1 MRSSRGITF
10 IFMKN
15 YKKIVVFFSA
25 VVFGF
30 SASFAAVD
38 FTGVK
43 ALAGRVSPDLASK
56 VEFQELNATGDEA
69 RISAQVGKVLI
80 RATNPRSASLALGRY
95 IRDVAKGHISW
106 CASRIPTEWP
116 LPESEIVVKPLHPY
130 AIAYNYCT
138 ISYTMAFWD
147 QTEWQKEID
156 RLALQGYNIA
166 LMTAG
171 LQKVWDLTLQDMGY
185 TEEQRKNYIADD
197 AASAWWHMSNLQGLG
212 GPVSAEQIERDAALG
227 KWMVGAMREVGIE
240 PIFQG
245 FVGLIPSST
254 SDKQL
259 ADSNIFRT
267 GNWSGFKNPD
277 ILDPT
282 CGAFKT
288 FSEKWYDN
296 IKKVYALNNEA
307 DYPKFLGGDLFHES
321 SPPGSM
327 NKDDQR
333 LCAVNAQS
341 YQQAAFPGV
350 IWILQSWQGSPVQN
364 LRNGLDPKF
373 TLIQALDQGM
383 HNTGTS
389 GASYV
394 NNTTGEYL
402 PWVWVEVMNFGG
414 NTGMHGAFRR
424 FRNIGNIPGSGTGAA
439 NSFKGYGLLSEGL
452 ETNPSSYDMFADA
465 FTKPNSAS
473 QNISD
478 GDLPKWLDDYRLRR
492 YGYTDDNLAL
502 AHYICSTSVWDCAKN
517 QQGTVES
524 VFCADPSYNVTCVST
539 WGPTTG
545 TPYPRQVLIE
555 AARLYLASAKAKP
568 ELLDIETFRYDF
580 VEIFQQILADKAREM
595 LPQCA
600 TSSKLRADFMKFI
613 DLADQ
618 ILACSDEWRLD
629 KKEARVKAKAPDT
642 GVAAYRRMITTWTSG
657 SSVLSEYAHRS
668 YAGLMKHYYAERW
681 QAFFDIADG
690 VKTQA
695 EYNSFV
701 STLNRTFPTATL
713 AATPADGDPVAIAEA
728 ILDALE
734 PPVLRWNDAAQDNL
748 WKGANWTDVSGKTV
762 AWSDDIDAVLSGVGE
777 TIAAGDG
784 VSVGNIELETSLRSP
799 SRVYG
804 GADGA
809 YITEKT
815 DLGWSGL
822 TLDDLACAEYRG
834 TFAGAWM
841 GGEKLEST
849 GYHVKRVDDGV
860 TLQMQVLHDSVELYV
875 KVVALK
881 LTVEDGKVYGQ
892 YLWANNG
899 GGGMLGAEFS
909 QSMSP
914 ANGAPD
920 GYQNGVPKYGIIG
933 LRMYGASSV
942 TVTGNPEIKGA
953 VRIKRGETLSL
964 PDLTHLAQL
973 EVMGAPASL
982 VLGSAQELTVGN
994 VLFEDGGKLVVKG
1007 ASSTLTGVSGGERIC
1022 FVSEAGVVP
1031 KIAAG
1036 SLVYVCTTPG
1046 DENYGIEQ
1054 ELVVDSSG
1062 VAKRKLGRMES
1073 EGFITGDFVRLGWRD
1088 VTIDDL
1094 CKMEFTGTM
1103 TGGWMG
1109 NKDSSGNV
1117 ISYRHVPVRG
1127 CRIERTG
1134 DELTVWMQC
1143 EDDGFLKGLPV
1154 TLKIENGVVYMK
1166 GADCRNKSKGV
1177 FGEDISKGNEADL
1190 ATSETAKGYGVY
1202 GFAAT
1207 PAVAQVADTVANYAS
1222 LDDAITA
1229 AKSTSSK
1236 ALSVIND
1243 VKYSTARGLTGGIK
1257 LTVEEGVALSA
1268 GINDGTDWGGA
1279 CEIIV
1284 KGILNIGNHRWTF
1297 SNNNILTLYTGG
1309 IVRGTGDGTNNGSV
1323 IEIHG
1328 AEHTVKVHKGSGDV
1342 AELDCVV
1349 GLSSSVVF
1357 DVEEGAAL
1365 MLGGTTGGN
1374 QNGGARTITKLGKG
1388 DLELT
1393 GAIYANATIVTGS
1406 DASGTILRR
1415 LAPLEVFKVRK
1426 GAGEVQISVSSMD
1439 EDYKIVESVEGDLTL
1454 YSSVKCDW
1462 VANVTDVEDARE
1474 DSHGT
1479 KYESLEEAIAAL
1491 AVTPN
1496 GRIWLVGSY
1505 KSSVEAPEGWVK
1517 EDSPYGT
1524 ELWKVAA
1531 RVNGT
1536 AYRSLEAAFEAYRP
1550 GDELVI
1556 VDTSI
1561 PMPKSW
1567 RLIDN
1572 RPFKLVYW
1580 KDGDFVEG
1588 VQVYSDESKSET
1600 VSYNL
1605 LKHMVVF
1612 LENTTVF
1619 PSANLSKPLYL
1630 AVKDGV
1636 TLCVG
1641 HDTKGT
1647 NYNLPTNSYVELG
1660 KDAKLE
1666 FIYWGRNA
1674 TQGTA
1679 KIGSLT
1685 VNGAGTIG
1693 YDASK
1698 THPPEIE
1705 ALRGTATLVIE
1716 DGETVKAGSV
1726 ENPVVIE
1733 GTGALKL
1740 TTAEAAQALE
1750 FSRDVPEIEGLI
1762 KETYMSYFKNKVVKN
1777 DDNTY
1782 SAISV
1787 LNGDVVTPEIGDKAE
1802 DASDAFTLDG
1812 EGGVSLKI
1820 SNPKP
1825 GLYYGV
1831 KAMNSLPV
1839 NGVSEGEIVWEKSH
1853 NTQGSVKTLTI
1864 NKADFKTV
1872 SFDSPSVFFR
1882 IVVDFLAK

>member
-1 MRSSRGITF
+1 
-10 IFMKN
+10 MKN

-25 VVFGF
+25 VVLGF

-69 RISAQVGKVLI
+69 RISAQDGKVLI

-171 LQKVWDLTLQDMGY
+171 LQKVWDLTLADMGY
-185 TEEQRKNYIADD
+185 TEAQRKNYIADD
-197 AASAWWHMSNLQGLG
+197 AASAWWHMGNLQGLG

-288 FSEKWYDN
+288 FSEKWYAN

-383 HNTGTS
+383 QNIGTS
-389 GASYV
+389 SASYV

-439 NSFKGYGLLSEGL
+439 DSFKGYGLLSEGL

-465 FTKPNSAS
+465 FTKPDGAS

-478 GDLPKWLDDYRLRR
+478 GDLPKWLEDYRLRR

-502 AHYICSTSVWDCAKN
+502 AHHICSTSVWDCARN

-539 WGPTTG
+539 WGPKGG
-545 TPYPRQVLIE
+545 TSYPRQVLIE
-555 AARLYLASAKAKP
+555 AARLYLASAKSKP
-568 ELLDIETFRYDF
+568 ELLDLETFRYDF
-580 VEIFQQILADKAREM
+580 IEIFQQILADKAREM

-613 DLADQ
+613 DLSDQ

-629 KKEARVKAKAPDT
+629 KKEARVKTKAPDT
-642 GVAAYRRMITTWTSG
+642 GVAAYRRMITTWTLDVNGTSE
-657 SSVLSEYAHRS
+657 LSEYAHRS
-668 YAGLMKHYYAERW
+668 YAGLMKHYYAARW

-690 VKTQA
+690 VKNKT
-695 EYNSFV
+695 EYDSFV
-701 STLNRTFPTATL
+701 DTLNRTFPTETL
-713 AATPADGDPVAIAEA
+713 EATPVDGDPIAIAEA
-728 ILDALE
+728 ILNALE
-734 PPVLRWNDAAQDNL
+734 PPVLKWTDAAQDNL
-748 WKGANWTDVSGKTV
+748 WKGANWVDRNGDAVSWFDNNDV
-762 AWSDDIDAVLSGVGE
+762 VLSGVGE
-777 TIAAGDG
+777 IIAADEN
-784 VSVGNIELETSLRSP
+784 VQVGNIELETSFRSA
-799 SRVYG
+799 SYSYG
-804 GADGA
+804 GESGA
-809 YITEKT
+809 YITDKT
-815 DLGWSGL
+815 ELGWSGV
-822 TLDDLACAEYRG
+822 TLDDLADAGYRG

-841 GGEKLEST
+841 GGEKLECA

-860 TLQMQVLHDSVELYV
+860 TLQMQVRHNSKGDYV
-875 KVVALK
+875 KVVSLK
-881 LTVEDGKVYGQ
+881 LFIEDGKVYGQ
-892 YLWANNG
+892 YQWANNG
-899 GGGMLGAEFS
+899 DSNTLGTEFT
-909 QSMSP
+909 QSMTP
-914 ANGAPD
+914 ANNNPD
-920 GYQNGVPKYGIIG
+920 GYENGVPKYGIIG
-933 LRMYGASSV
+933 LRMYKASSV
-942 TVTGNPEIKGA
+942 TVTGALTVNGE
-953 VRIKRGETLSL
+953 VRLKRGETLSL
-964 PDLTHLAQL
+964 PDITRLADL
-973 EVMGAPASL
+973 EVVDGTASL
-982 VLGSAQELTVGN
+982 VLGDNQNLTVN
-994 VLFEDGGKLVVKG
+994 NLTFSNGGKLVVKG
-1007 ASSTLTGVSGGERIC
+1007 SSSTLTGAAGGESIS
-1022 FVSEAGVVP
+1022 FISQSGDVP
-1031 KIAAG
+1031 EISAG
-1036 SLVYVCTTPG
+1036 SIVYVCTTQG
-1046 DENYGIEQ
+1046 DENYGKEQ
-1054 ELVVDSSG
+1054 ELVIGSNG
-1062 VAKRKLGRMES
+1062 VAKRKLGEMTS
-1073 EGFITGDFVRLGWRD
+1073 EGFITKDFVSLGWRD
-1088 VTIDDL
+1088 LTIDDL
-1094 CKMEFTGTM
+1094 SKMEFTGTM

-1143 EDDGFLKGLPV
+1143 EDEGFLKGLPV

-1166 GADCRNKSKGV
+1166 GADGRNKSKGV
-1177 FGEDISKGNEADL
+1177 FGEDISKGNVADL

-1202 GFAAT
+1202 GFTAKPAA
-1207 PAVAQVADTVANYAS
+1207 ARVADTAANYAS

-1229 AKSTSSK
+1229 VKATSSK

-1257 LTVEEGVALSA
+1257 LTIEEGVMLSNDV
-1268 GINDGTDWGGA
+1268 NDGTDWGGE

-1284 KGILNIGNHRWTF
+1284 KGILNIGKHRWTF

-1309 IVRGTGDGTNNGSV
+1309 VVRGTGDGSNQGCAV
-1323 IEIHG
+1323 EIHG
-1328 AEHTVKVHKGSGDV
+1328 SEHTVKVYKGAGEV
-1342 AELDCVV
+1342 AELNCAV
-1349 GLSSSVVF
+1349 GLSSSVIF
-1357 DVEEGAAL
+1357 DVVEGAAL
-1365 MLGGTTGGN
+1365 KLGATNGGN
-1374 QNGGARTITKLGKG
+1374 QYYGARTIKKIGKG
-1388 DLELT
+1388 ELEFIGT
-1393 GAIYANATIVTGS
+1393 IYQNATVVTGS
-1406 DASGTILRR
+1406 DASGTIKKSLS
-1415 LAPLEVFKVRK
+1415 PLEVFKVQK
-1426 GAGEVQISVSSMD
+1426 GAGEVEIIVSSSD

-1479 KYESLEEAIAAL
+1479 KYESLDEAIAAL

-1496 GRIWLVGSY
+1496 GRIWLIGEY
-1505 KSSVEAPEGWVK
+1505 KSSIQAPEGWVK

-1524 ELWKVAA
+1524 ELWKIAA
-1531 RVNGT
+1531 RLNDT
-1536 AYRSLEAAFEAYRP
+1536 NYRTLEDAFEAYKV
-1550 GDELVI
+1550 DDKLII
-1556 VDTSI
+1556 VDTSA

-1567 RLIDN
+1567 RLIND

-1580 KDGDFVEG
+1580 KSGDLKEG
-1588 VQVYSDESKSET
+1588 VEVYADESKSET

-1619 PSANLSKPLYL
+1619 PSANLSKSLYL
-1630 AVKDGV
+1630 AVKDGM
-1636 TLCVG
+1636 TLRVG
-1641 HDTKGT
+1641 HDTKGK

-1660 KDAKLE
+1660 NGAKLE
-1666 FIYWGRNA
+1666 FTYWDNVNS
-1674 TQGTA
+1674 QGA
-1679 KIGSLT
+1679 PILGDLT
-1685 VNGAGTIG
+1685 VNGEGVFG
-1693 YDASK
+1693 YDATK
-1698 THPPEIE
+1698 TGSPTFGN
-1705 ALRGTATLVIE
+1705 LLGTATLVIE
-1716 DGETVKAGSV
+1716 DGETVKADSV
-1726 ENPVVIE
+1726 ENPVE
-1733 GTGALKL
+1733 LCGTGKL
-1740 TTAEAAQALE
+1740 LLTSEESAEAVK
-1750 FSRDVPEIEGLI
+1750 FSLNVPEVEGLT

-1787 LNGDVVTPEIGDKAE
+1787 LNGDVVTPEIGVDNAY
-1802 DASDAFTLDG
+1802 DTSDDAFKIDSD
-1812 EGGVSLKI
+1812 GGVSI
-1820 SNPKP
+1820 TIANPKP
-1825 GLYYGV
+1825 GLHYGV
-1831 KAMNSLPV
+1831 KAMNSLPA
-1839 NGVSEGEIVWEKSH
+1839 NGVSEGEIVWEKSL
-1853 NTQGSVKTLTI
+1853 NTQGGAKTLTI
-1864 NKADFKTV
+1864 NKADFKTI

-1882 IVVDFLAK
+1882 IVVDFLDE

>member
-1 MRSSRGITF
+1 
-10 IFMKN
+10 
-15 YKKIVVFFSA
+15 
-25 VVFGF
+25 
-30 SASFAAVD
+30 
-38 FTGVK
+38 
-43 ALAGRVSPDLASK
+43 
-56 VEFQELNATGDEA
+56 
-69 RISAQVGKVLI
+69 
-80 RATNPRSASLALGRY
+80 
-95 IRDVAKGHISW
+95 
-106 CASRIPTEWP
+106 
-116 LPESEIVVKPLHPY
+116 
-130 AIAYNYCT
+130 
-138 ISYTMAFWD
+138 
-147 QTEWQKEID
+147 
-156 RLALQGYNIA
+156 
-166 LMTAG
+166 
-171 LQKVWDLTLQDMGY
+171 
-185 TEEQRKNYIADD
+185 
-197 AASAWWHMSNLQGLG
+197 
-212 GPVSAEQIERDAALG
+212 
-227 KWMVGAMREVGIE
+227 
-240 PIFQG
+240 
-245 FVGLIPSST
+245 
-254 SDKQL
+254 
-259 ADSNIFRT
+259 
-267 GNWSGFKNPD
+267 
-277 ILDPT
+277 
-282 CGAFKT
+282 
-288 FSEKWYDN
+288 
-296 IKKVYALNNEA
+296 
-307 DYPKFLGGDLFHES
+307 
-321 SPPGSM
+321 
-327 NKDDQR
+327 
-333 LCAVNAQS
+333 
-341 YQQAAFPGV
+341 
-350 IWILQSWQGSPVQN
+350 
-364 LRNGLDPKF
+364 
-373 TLIQALDQGM
+373 
-383 HNTGTS
+383 
-389 GASYV
+389 
-394 NNTTGEYL
+394 
-402 PWVWVEVMNFGG
+402 
-414 NTGMHGAFRR
+414 
-424 FRNIGNIPGSGTGAA
+424 
-439 NSFKGYGLLSEGL
+439 
-452 ETNPSSYDMFADA
+452 
-465 FTKPNSAS
+465 
-473 QNISD
+473 
-478 GDLPKWLDDYRLRR
+478 
-492 YGYTDDNLAL
+492 
-502 AHYICSTSVWDCAKN
+502 
-517 QQGTVES
+517 
-524 VFCADPSYNVTCVST
+524 
-539 WGPTTG
+539 
-545 TPYPRQVLIE
+545 
-555 AARLYLASAKAKP
+555 
-568 ELLDIETFRYDF
+568 
-580 VEIFQQILADKAREM
+580 
-595 LPQCA
+595 
-600 TSSKLRADFMKFI
+600 MKFI
-613 DLADQ
+613 DLSDQ

-629 KKEARVKAKAPDT
+629 KKEARVKTKAPDT
-642 GVAAYRRMITTWTSG
+642 GVAAYRRMITTWTLG
-657 SSVLSEYAHRS
+657 ANGTSVLSEYAHRS

-701 STLNRTFPTATL
+701 STLDRTFPTATL
-713 AATPADGDPVAIAEA
+713 AATPVNGDPVAIAEA

-748 WKGANWTDVSGKTV
+748 WKGANWTDVSGETV

-784 VSVGNIELETSLRSP
+784 VSVGNIELETSFRSTAY
-799 SRVYG
+799 SYG
-804 GADGA
+804 GESGA

-815 DLGWSGL
+815 ELGWSDV
-822 TLDDLACAEYRG
+822 TLGDLANAEYRG

-909 QSMSP
+909 QSMRP
-914 ANGAPD
+914 ANGTPD
-920 GYQNGVPKYGIIG
+920 GYENGVPKYGIIG
-933 LRMYGASSV
+933 LRMYKASFV
-942 TVTGNPEIKGA
+942 TVTGALTVNGE
-953 VRIKRGETLSL
+953 VRLKRGETLSL
-964 PDLTHLAQL
+964 PDITRLADL
-973 EVMGAPASL
+973 EVVDGAASL
-982 VLGSAQELTVGN
+982 VLGDNQNLTVN
-994 VLFEDGGKLVVKG
+994 NLTFSNGGKLVVKG
-1007 ASSTLTGVSGGERIC
+1007 SSSTLTGAAGGESIS
-1022 FVSEAGVVP
+1022 FISQSGDVP
-1031 KIAAG
+1031 EISPG
-1036 SLVYVCTTPG
+1036 SLVYVCTTQ
-1046 DENYGIEQ
+1046 DDKNYGKEQ
-1054 ELVVDSSG
+1054 ELVISSNG
-1062 VAKRKLGRMES
+1062 VAKRKLGTMGS
-1073 EGFITGDFVRLGWRD
+1073 EGFVTKDFVSLGWRD
-1088 VTIDDL
+1088 LTIDDL

-1109 NKDSSGNV
+1109 NKDSSDNV
-1117 ISYRHVPVRG
+1117 VSYRHVSVRG
-1127 CRIERTG
+1127 CRIARTG

-1143 EDDGFLKGLPV
+1143 VDDGFLKGLPV
-1154 TLKIENGVVYMK
+1154 SLKIENGVVCMR
-1166 GADCRNKSKGV
+1166 GADCKNKHKGV
-1177 FGEDISKGNEADL
+1177 FGDDLSNGSNVDL
-1190 ATSETAKGYGVY
+1190 ATSETADGYGVY
-1202 GFAAT
+1202 GFTAK

-1309 IVRGTGDGTNNGSV
+1309 IIRGTGDGTNNGSV

-1393 GAIYANATIVTGS
+1393 GAIYANATIVTGP
-1406 DASGTILRR
+1406 DASGTISRS

-1426 GAGEVQISVSSMD
+1426 GAGEVQISVLSSD

-1454 YSSVKCDW
+1454 YTSVKCDW

-1479 KYESLEEAIAAL
+1479 KYESLDEAIAAL
-1491 AVTPN
+1491 ATTPN

-1556 VDTSI
+1556 VDTSA
-1561 PMPKSW
+1561 PMPKGW
-1567 RLIDN
+1567 RLIND

-1580 KDGDFVEG
+1580 KEGNFTPGVDVYDDEAKDSTVEYDPS
-1588 VQVYSDESKSET
+1588 V
-1600 VSYNL
+1600 
-1605 LKHMVVF
+1605 HMVVF
-1612 LENTTVF
+1612 TSNVAIY
-1619 PSANLSKPLYL
+1619 PSASSTTPVYL
-1630 AVKDGV
+1630 MVKDGV

-1647 NYNLPTNSYVELG
+1647 NYNLPTDSYVELG

-1666 FIYWGRNA
+1666 FIYWGNNKV
-1674 TQGTA
+1674 QGTA
-1679 KIGSLT
+1679 KIDELT
-1685 VNGAGTIG
+1685 VNGEGTIG
-1693 YDASK
+1693 YDAVN
-1698 THPPEIE
+1698 TNPPEIE
-1705 ALRGTATLVIE
+1705 VLRGTATLVIE

-1750 FSRDVPEIEGLI
+1750 FSLDVPKIEGLT
-1762 KETYMSYFKNKVVKN
+1762 KEAYMSYFKNKVVKN

-1782 SAISV
+1782 SATSV
-1787 LNGDVVTPEIGDKAE
+1787 LNSDVVTPKIGVDNA
-1802 DASDAFTLDG
+1802 DDMSDDDAFKINSD
-1812 EGGVSLKI
+1812 GGVTIKI
-1820 SNPKP
+1820 TNPKP

-1839 NGVSEGEIVWEKSH
+1839 NGEGDGEIAWENNR
-1853 NTQGSVKTLTI
+1853 NTDGGAKTLTI
-1864 NKADFKTV
+1864 NKSDFKTI

-1882 IVVDFLAK
+1882 IVVDFIVNRQ

>member
-1 MRSSRGITF
+1 MSG
-10 IFMKN
+10 
-15 YKKIVVFFSA
+15 KIAAFFSVA
-25 VVFGF
+25 FLGF

-38 FTGVK
+38 FSGVK
-43 ALAGRVSPDLASK
+43 ALAGRVSPDLAEK
-56 VEFQELNATGDEA
+56 VEFQELEASGDEA
-69 RISAQVGKVLI
+69 RISAQDGKVLI

-116 LPESEIVVKPLHPY
+116 LPESEIAVKPLHPY

-138 ISYTMAFWD
+138 ISYTMAFWGEA
-147 QTEWQKEID
+147 EWRKEID

-171 LQKVWDLTLQDMGY
+171 LQKVWDLTLTDMGY
-185 TEEQRKNYIADD
+185 SEAQRKNYIADD
-197 AASAWWHMSNLQGLG
+197 AASAWWHMGNLQGLG

-254 SDKQL
+254 SNDQL
-259 ADSNIFRT
+259 ADSRIFRT
-267 GNWSGFKNPD
+267 GNWVAGFKNPD

-288 FSEKWYDN
+288 FSEKWYAN

-321 SPPGSM
+321 SPPSSM
-327 NKDDQR
+327 AADQQR

-364 LRNGLDPKF
+364 LRNGLNPKY
-373 TLIQALDQGM
+373 TLIQALDQRM

-424 FRNIGNIPGSGTGAA
+424 FRNIGNIPGSGADAA

-452 ETNPSSYDMFADA
+452 ETNPSSYDMFADS
-465 FTKPNSAS
+465 FTKPDSAS

-478 GDLPKWLDDYRLRR
+478 GDLPKWLEDYRLRR

-502 AHYICSTSVWDCAKN
+502 AHHICSTSVWDCARN
-517 QQGTVES
+517 QQGTIES
-524 VFCADPSYNVTCVST
+524 VFCANPSYNVTCVSK

-629 KKEARVKAKAPDT
+629 KKEARVKTKAPDT
-642 GVAAYRRMITTWTSG
+642 GVAAYRRMITTWTLG
-657 SSVLSEYAHRS
+657 ANGTSVLSEYAHRS

-701 STLNRTFPTATL
+701 ATLNRTFPTATL
-713 AATPADGDPVAIAEA
+713 AATPVDGDPIAIAEA
-728 ILDALE
+728 ILNALE
-734 PPVLRWNDAAQDNL
+734 PPVLKWTDAAQDNL
-748 WKGANWTDVSGKTV
+748 WKGANWVNRNGDTVS
-762 AWSDDIDAVLSGVGE
+762 WSDNNDVVLSGVGE
-777 TIAAGDG
+777 IIAADED
-784 VSVGNIELETSLRSP
+784 VQVGNIELETSFRSD
-799 SRVYG
+799 SYSYG
-804 GADGA
+804 GESGA
-809 YITEKT
+809 YITDKT
-815 DLGWSGL
+815 ELGWSGV
-822 TLDDLACAEYRG
+822 TLDDLADAGYRG

-841 GGEKLEST
+841 GGAKLECA

-860 TLQMQVLHDSVELYV
+860 TLQMQVRHNSSGDYV
-875 KVVALK
+875 KVVSLK
-881 LTVEDGKVYGQ
+881 LFIEDGKVYGQ
-892 YLWANNG
+892 YQWANNG
-899 GGGMLGAEFS
+899 DSNTLGTEFT
-909 QSMSP
+909 QSMTP

-920 GYQNGVPKYGIIG
+920 GYLNGVPKYGIIG
-933 LRMYGASSV
+933 LRMYKASSV
-942 TVTGNPEIKGA
+942 TITGALTVNGE
-953 VRIKRGETLSL
+953 VRLKRGETLSL
-964 PDLTHLAQL
+964 PDITRLADL
-973 EVMGAPASL
+973 EVVDGAASL
-982 VLGSAQELTVGN
+982 VLGDNQNLTVN
-994 VLFEDGGKLVVKG
+994 NLTFSNGGKLVVKG
-1007 ASSTLTGVSGGERIC
+1007 SSSILTGAAGGESIS
-1022 FVSEAGVVP
+1022 FISQSGDVP
-1031 KIAAG
+1031 EISPG
-1036 SLVYVCTTPG
+1036 SLVYVCTTQG
-1046 DENYGIEQ
+1046 DQNYGKEQ
-1054 ELVVDSSG
+1054 ELVIGSNG
-1062 VAKRKLGRMES
+1062 VAKRKLGEMTS
-1073 EGFITGDFVRLGWRD
+1073 NGFITTDFVPLSWRD
-1088 VTIDDL
+1088 LTIDDL
-1094 CKMEFTGTM
+1094 SKMEFTGTM

-1127 CRIERTG
+1127 CRIARTG
-1134 DELTVWMQC
+1134 DELAVWMQC

-1166 GADCRNKSKGV
+1166 GADCKNKHNGV
-1177 FGEDISKGNEADL
+1177 FGDDL
-1190 ATSETAKGYGVY
+1190 SNGKKVNLVTSETAEGYGVY
-1202 GFAAT
+1202 GFTAKPAA
-1207 PAVAQVADTVANYAS
+1207 ARVADTATNYAS

-1229 AKSTSSK
+1229 ANATTSQ

-1257 LTVEEGVALSA
+1257 LTIEEGVMLSNDV
-1268 GINDGTDWGGA
+1268 NDGTDWGGA

-1284 KGILNIGNHRWTF
+1284 KGILNIGKHRWTF

-1309 IVRGTGDGTNNGSV
+1309 IVRGTGDGTNKGSV

-1393 GAIYANATIVTGS
+1393 GSIYANATIVTGP
-1406 DASGTILRR
+1406 DASGTISRR

-1426 GAGEVQISVSSMD
+1426 GAGEVQISVSSSD
-1439 EDYKIVESVEGDLTL
+1439 EDYKVVESVEGNLTL
-1454 YSSVKCDW
+1454 YTSVKCDW

-1496 GRIWLVGSY
+1496 GRIWLIGEY
-1505 KSSVEAPEGWVK
+1505 KSSIQAPEGWVK

-1524 ELWKVAA
+1524 ELWKIAA
-1531 RVNGT
+1531 RLNDT
-1536 AYRSLEAAFEAYRP
+1536 NYRTLEGAFEAYKV
-1550 GDELVI
+1550 GDKLII
-1556 VDTSI
+1556 VDASI

-1567 RLIDN
+1567 RLIND

-1580 KDGDFVEG
+1580 KEGNFTPDVNVYEDEAKDSTVEYDPS
-1588 VQVYSDESKSET
+1588 V
-1600 VSYNL
+1600 
-1605 LKHMVVF
+1605 HMVVF
-1612 LENTTVF
+1612 TSNVAIY
-1619 PSANLSKPLYL
+1619 PSASSTTPVYL
-1630 AVKDGV
+1630 MVKDGV

-1647 NYNLPTNSYVELG
+1647 NYNLPTGSYIELG

-1666 FIYWGRNA
+1666 FIYWGNNKV
-1674 TQGTA
+1674 QGTA
-1679 KIGSLT
+1679 KIDKLT
-1685 VNGAGTIG
+1685 VNGEGTIG
-1693 YDASK
+1693 YDAVN
-1698 THPPEIE
+1698 TNPPEIE

-1716 DGETVKAGSV
+1716 DGETVKAGFV
-1726 ENPVVIE
+1726 ENPVVLR
-1733 GTGALKL
+1733 GTGKLLLKSEES
-1740 TTAEAAQALE
+1740 AEAVKFSLE
-1750 FSRDVPEIEGLI
+1750 VPKVEGLN

-1777 DDNTY
+1777 NDNTY
-1782 SAISV
+1782 SAVSV
-1787 LNGDVVTPEIGDKAE
+1787 LNGDVVTPEIGVDNSD
-1802 DASDAFTLDG
+1802 DASDDAFKIDSD
-1812 EGGVSLKI
+1812 GGVSI
-1820 SNPKP
+1820 TIANPKP

-1831 KAMNSLPV
+1831 KAMNSLPA
-1839 NGVSEGEIVWEKSH
+1839 NGVSEGETVWEKSR
-1853 NTQGSVKTLTI
+1853 NTQGGAKTLTI
-1864 NKADFKTV
+1864 NKADFKTI

-1882 IVVDFLAK
+1882 IVVDFIVNRQ